1 MNVLVHSGF
10 WKRDEPVVVTMDK
23 EEENKKRWT
32 LVNKQG
38 EIEVSIGAVSY
49 YARLI
54 NSNPTILQ

>member
-10 WKRDEPVVVTMDK
+10 LKRDEPVVVTMDK

-38 EIEVSIGAVSY
+38 EIEVSIGTVSY